1 MNWSDLM
8 EQRTR
13 LALLKEIAEFLNEE
27 TEMYSMTQGA
37 LKYLIEGSNF
47 TTGWIF
53 FINSVGEH
61 ELVSHVALPQSLT
74 ADHCHYIKD
83 GSCCCVKAFNQRRL
97 MKASNIVNC
106 SRINL
111 ASKAFPSQNDNI
123 THHATVPLKSGQEQF
138 GILNVASPNTEIYS
152 DEDLELLESVAFQL
166 GSAIKRIYLTDREKE
181 AAKINERNRLARD
194 LHDSVNQMLFSV
206 KLTAHAAYGMSN
218 ESIAKQAFKTIE
230 ETSQNAVNE
239 MRALIWQLKPVGLE
253 QGLIHA
259 LTAYSKLIFAA
270 SFSQLNV
277 NVEGLIDLS
286 NEIEENIYRALQEC
300 INNVKKHADTNKMDL
315 TLKQMNDI
323 LYIDVIDYGQGFEID
338 NVQIASSHGINN
350 IKQRVKLL
358 RGKVTFHSQPTK
370 GTQIQFTIPI
380 K

>member
-1 MNWSDLM
+1 M

-83 GSCCCVKAFNQRRL
+83 GSCWCVKAFNQRRL

-166 GSAIKRIYLTDREKE
+166 GSAIKRIYLTDRERSS
-181 AAKINERNRLARD
+181 KINERNRLARD

-259 LTAYSKLIFAA
+259 LTAYSKLMHI
-270 SFSQLNV
+270 QLNV

>member
-1 MNWSDLM
+1 M

-83 GSCCCVKAFNQRRL
+83 GSCWCVKAFNQRRL

-206 KLTAHAAYGMSN
+206 KLTAHAAYGMSS

-259 LTAYSKLIFAA
+259 LTAYSKLMHI
-270 SFSQLNV
+270 QLNV

-286 NEIEENIYRALQEC
+286 NEIEEYIYRALQEC

>member
-83 GSCCCVKAFNQRRL
+83 GSCWCVKAFNQGRL

-259 LTAYSKLIFAA
+259 LTAYSKLMHIH
-270 SFSQLNV
+270 V

>member
-1 MNWSDLM
+1 M

-83 GSCCCVKAFNQRRL
+83 GSCWCVKAFNQRRL

-166 GSAIKRIYLTDREKE
+166 GSAIKRIYLTDREK
-181 AAKINERNRLARD
+181 K
-194 LHDSVNQMLFSV
+194 QQ
-206 KLTAHAAYGMSN
+206 KLM
-218 ESIAKQAFKTIE
+218 
-230 ETSQNAVNE
+230 
-239 MRALIWQLKPVGLE
+239 
-253 QGLIHA
+253 
-259 LTAYSKLIFAA
+259 
-270 SFSQLNV
+270 NV
-277 NVEGLIDLS
+277 IV
-286 NEIEENIYRALQEC
+286 
-300 INNVKKHADTNKMDL
+300 
-315 TLKQMNDI
+315 
-323 LYIDVIDYGQGFEID
+323 
-338 NVQIASSHGINN
+338 
-350 IKQRVKLL
+350 
-358 RGKVTFHSQPTK
+358 
-370 GTQIQFTIPI
+370 
-380 K
+380 

>member
-1 MNWSDLM
+1 M

-83 GSCCCVKAFNQRRL
+83 GSCWCVKAFNQRRL

-194 LHDSVNQMLFSV
+194 LHDSVNQMLLSV

-259 LTAYSKLIFAA
+259 LTAYSKLMHI
-270 SFSQLNV
+270 QLNV

>member
-1 MNWSDLM
+1 M

-83 GSCCCVKAFNQRRL
+83 GSCWCVKAFNQRRL

-181 AAKINERNRLARD
+181 AATINERNRLARD

-218 ESIAKQAFKTIE
+218 EAIAKQAFKTIE

-259 LTAYSKLIFAA
+259 LTAYSKLMHI
-270 SFSQLNV
+270 QLNV

-358 RGKVTFHSQPTK
+358 RGKVIFHSQPTK

>member
-83 GSCCCVKAFNQRRL
+83 GSCWCVKAFNQGRL

-206 KLTAHAAYGMSN
+206 KLTAHAAYGVSN

-259 LTAYSKLIFAA
+259 LTAYSKLMHI
-270 SFSQLNV
+270 QLNV

-358 RGKVTFHSQPTK
+358 RGKVTFHSQTTK